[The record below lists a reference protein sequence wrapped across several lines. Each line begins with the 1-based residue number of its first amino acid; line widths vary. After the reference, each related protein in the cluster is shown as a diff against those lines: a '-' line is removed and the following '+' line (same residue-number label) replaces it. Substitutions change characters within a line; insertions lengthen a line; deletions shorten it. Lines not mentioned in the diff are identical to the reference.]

1 MRRILALT
9 LLTAGLFV
17 PTALA
22 SAAER
27 DGTLSVR
34 NATGAV
40 AVAARGTLFG
50 HCNRCTVVITDP
62 DPNDGRAPVVTPIS
76 VVRVQ
81 LSETRTSYS
90 GNDLRFRVIGGFFRV
105 KVAGTGIDI
114 STVATG
120 AATLADGTAGTY
132 SVGGGPFQAMPG
144 DRTAVSLGG

>member
-1 MRRILALT
+1 MRRILPFG
-9 LLTAGLFV
+9 LLAAVLLV
-17 PTALA
+17 CPALA
-22 SAAER
+22 LGAER

-62 DPNDGRAPVVTPIS
+62 DPNDGRAPVVVPVS

-81 LSETRTSYS
+81 LTETRTSYS

-105 KVAGTGIDI
+105 KVSGTGIDI
-114 STVATG
+114 STVASG
-120 AATLADGTAGTY
+120 AATLTDGTSGSY